1 MKFNACGGSNKVRS
15 LYLGLWFLLKCYS
28 LEQQV
33 AAAGCFFREATL
45 MSQGLI
51 LSFLSYVKSTLQLV
65 LEVRYEFIMC
75 KMMMMH

>member
-33 AAAGCFFREATL
+33 SAAGCFFTEATI

-51 LSFLSYVKSTLQLV
+51 LVQTNRFELFV
-65 LEVRYEFIMC
+65 LREVHATTCFRSKI
-75 KMMMMH
+75 

>member
-33 AAAGCFFREATL
+33 AAAGCFFREDTL

-51 LSFLSYVKSTLQLV
+51 LVQTNRFELFV
-65 LEVRYEFIMC
+65 LREVHATTCFRSKI
-75 KMMMMH
+75 